1 MSLLTKEDF
10 LTLFPNNVIIAGRFK
25 ANKVSDKSDQK
36 LCNSVEEAE
45 RLNTL
50 EGWKYDIFFTPNW
63 DFKNAGVK
71 SNGSGRTK
79 AAIHNNKWNIYAIIW
94 DIDFKD
100 DNREKTREFFPEFT
114 PTIVNKTK
122 HWYHMYRLLKNPV
135 EATDYLKRWEAI
147 ENKLISLM
155 GIDKKATDITR
166 ILRVPWFAYW
176 ADNTLDD
183 ISIENIEYNADERK
197 TFDEY
202 EKIINTLYE
211 QSCWDVIIQ
220 EALKKNYKKVKWMSG
235 KLDEVFD
242 KISHD
247 VDVRDVLETLYPRFT
262 VKDSWAIFEG
272 WKSTHWYKWNK
283 RMNYVNNFS
292 TDSREDRPAWWP
304 FSVAYIYYGKRLED
318 TLGFFRDKY
327 NIKVVQVLN
336 WAASTKDITFEKKI
350 ITDMYIKE
358 YTLDEDWNKK
368 LVKSYY
374 GWRWSIEDDWEITAK
389 LLSEWEEKINVIT
402 EEKDGK
408 IIEKEERQT
417 PIISIWNI
425 LQWIEVDPIKKEIR
439 WYKDW
444 NVDTLIGA
452 FLQPLWRMER
462 PSWGEEY
469 IIRLQKANWYV
480 EEFLMPRCWTV
491 SKFREFLMKYWV
503 TYPAKCDDYFTY
515 VYKYIFSA
523 TELYAYTNKLWYQ
536 ELNWDMVIVSKTW
549 TYVDEDR
556 KIFVDITDFDWWDI
570 IEWDPNEDLHNY
582 VEKLIQWYHGNIS
595 YTTFLAML
603 LWVNAYYFRNADTLT
618 QLPLVFVFGI
628 AGTWKSFLLSH
639 MFASFGMHKAIAAGS
654 TSFIY
659 TKNAKHYIPIN
670 MTEFRNAAHSQIAS
684 VGWVVR
690 GLFDWTAIEKWRADQ
705 SVVEYESNAQ
715 YIFDWQSTFSDD
727 ALQTRMIMI
736 MTKDVYKWD
745 LDCLRELPNVYN
757 AATKIFKDKEGF
769 KSFISDTSKWIRKIE
784 NEFVLDRL
792 NQRIITNYAY
802 LLTLSDRLW
811 LSEYNDFVINSLKEQ
826 NAFCADDDIIRTYQM
841 IFDLQR
847 KKSYDYQLYKNGM
860 VIYIIEHDLP
870 HRLNADDLRSFIQTI
885 NSNFLSADNGLWAFA
900 LYVDFDFVFKKKT
913 LHNSFIWMLDFM
925 NWVTLEPYDEE
936 TYKALESLKLFL
948 QEKDPHGN
956 MIADLTW
963 EINQWK
969 TTQKTRSYHWS
980 ETDIPL

>member
-1 MSLLTKEDF
+1 MSLLTKKDF
-10 LTLFPNNVIIAGRFK
+10 LTLFPNHIILAARFK
-25 ANKVSDKSDQK
+25 ANALWKKDKI
-36 LCNSVEEAE
+36 LCETLEEAE

-50 EGWKYDIFFTPNW
+50 EGWKYDIFFTSNW
-63 DFKNAGVK
+63 EYKNIKLKADWTW
-71 SNGSGRTK
+71 RTK
-79 AAIHNNKWNIYAIIW
+79 SSVIDSKWNIYAIIW
-94 DIDFKD
+94 DIDFGEKE
-100 DNREKTREFFPEFT
+100 REKPREYFPELT
-114 PTIVNKTK
+114 PTVVNKTK
-122 HWYHMYRLLKNPV
+122 HWYHMYWLLKNPV
-135 EATDYLKRWEAI
+135 DASDYLKRREWVED
-147 ENKLISLM
+147 KLVSLM
-155 GIDKKATDITR
+155 GIDKKAKDITR
-166 ILRVPWFAYW
+166 VLRVPWFKYW
-176 ADNTLDD
+176 ADNIIDD
-183 ISIENIEYNADERK
+183 VTIETVEYNPDILK

-202 EKIINTLYE
+202 ENVVNTLYQ
-211 QSCWDVIIQ
+211 QSCWDIVIQ
-220 EALKKNYKKVKWMSG
+220 ESLKKNYKKVKGMSWN
-235 KLDEVFD
+235 LDEVFRVIAD
-242 KISHD
+242 I
-247 VDVRDVLETLYPRFT
+247 DVRDVLETLYPKFN
-262 VKDSWAIFEG
+262 VKDNGAISEWG
-272 WKSTHWYKWNK
+272 RTTHWYKWNK
-283 RMNYVNNFS
+283 RMNYINNFS
-292 TDSREDRPAWWP
+292 NDSREERPAGWP
-304 FSVAYIYYGKRLED
+304 FSVAYMYYNRRLED
-318 TLGFFRDKY
+318 TLRFFRDKY
-327 NIKVVQVLN
+327 EIKVTSVLN

-350 ITDMYIKE
+350 ITDMYINE
-358 YTLDEDWNKK
+358 YTVDKKWNKT

-374 GWRWSIEDDWEITAK
+374 GWRWSIEDAWEITPQM
-389 LLSEWEEKINVIT
+389 LSEWQEKVNVTSEEKNW
-402 EEKDGK
+402 K
-408 IIEKEERQT
+408 IIEKKEIQT

-444 NVDTLIGA
+444 NVDVLIWA

-462 PSWGEEY
+462 TTWGEEY
-469 IIRLQKANWYV
+469 IIRIHKPNWFQ

-523 TELYAYTNKLWYQ
+523 TESYAYTNKLWYQ
-536 ELNWDMVIVSKTW
+536 ELNWDMVIISKTW
-549 TYVDEDR
+549 TYVDEER

-570 IEWDPNEDLHNY
+570 IEWDPDEDLHNY
-582 VEKLIQWYHGNIS
+582 VEKLIQGYNGNIS
-595 YTTFLAML
+595 YTTFLAMI

-618 QLPLVFVFGI
+618 QLPLVFVFWI

-670 MTEFRNAAHSQIAS
+670 MTEFRNAAHAQIAS

-690 GLFDWTAIEKWRADQ
+690 WLFDWTAIEKWRADQ

-736 MTKDVYKWD
+736 MTKDIYKWD
-745 LDCLRELPNVYN
+745 LDCLRELPNIYN
-757 AATKIFKDKEGF
+757 AATRVFKDKEDF
-769 KSFISDTSKWIRKIE
+769 RSFISETQKWVRKIE
-784 NEFVLDRL
+784 SEYTLDRL

-802 LLTLSDRLW
+802 LLTLSDRLG
-811 LSEYNDFVINSLKEQ
+811 LSMYNDYVIHALKEQ

-860 VIYIIEHDLP
+860 VIHIIEHDLP

-885 NSNFLSADNGLWAFA
+885 NSNFLSADNWLGAFA
-900 LYVDFDFVFKKKT
+900 LYVDFGFVFKKKT
-913 LHNSFIWMLDFM
+913 LHNSFIWMLNFM
-925 NWVTLEPYDEE
+925 NWLALEPYDED

-956 MIADLTW
+956 FIADLNW

-969 TTQKTRSYHWS
+969 TTQKTHSYHWS